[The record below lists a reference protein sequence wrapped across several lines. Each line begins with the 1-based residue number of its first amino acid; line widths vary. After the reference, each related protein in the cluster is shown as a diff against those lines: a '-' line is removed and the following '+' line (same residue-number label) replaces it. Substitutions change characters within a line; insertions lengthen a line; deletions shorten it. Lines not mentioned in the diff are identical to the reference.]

1 MTIDVDD
8 LNYVPTLA
16 LRASEMNGLERLP
29 GATKDLLQ
37 PVFLLAP
44 WPNASELMK
53 SVDRIQKAIGNR
65 PFFLDIDRDYIPTNE
80 ESPAQQNWLDLQDQ
94 ANNYSNW
101 IGFIESIP
109 HCSPC
114 LQVRN
119 LTREQT
125 IEQVVAFQEM
135 DRTFALRIELNRIP
149 PNLDDVIAGVNAVGS
164 ADFAIMLDAG
174 WIHDTLTTR
183 ASIANLIRER
193 LGQLDANVPIVVSY
207 TTIPK
212 GFAEVEGTSLATF
225 DNRAAITELRRI
237 TNRQTIV
244 YGDWGSTR
252 PRERG
257 RASRPKPRVD
267 LPLRDGWLSARNR
280 LLEWD
285 FDDAANEIMGSN
297 RWQEIDGSGIWGE
310 YMIRQTAI
318 NPAVGINSPQKNIA
332 SRVNIHL
339 HLQAFYDN
347 NDLQGL
353 NLDEQWE
360 D

>member
-1 MTIDVDD
+1 MSIDVAS

-16 LRASEMNGLERLP
+16 LRSSEMNGLEQLP
-29 GATKDLLQ
+29 AATKDIIQ

-44 WPNASELMK
+44 WPNAIELMR
-53 SVDRIQKAIGNR
+53 SVDRIQRAIGDR
-65 PFFLDIDRDYIPTNE
+65 PFFLDVDRDYTITNT
-80 ESPAQQNWLDLQDQ
+80 ESPAQQQWLDLQDP

-101 IGFIESIP
+101 IGFVESIP

-114 LQVRN
+114 LQIGG
-119 LTREQT
+119 LTRDQT
-125 IEQVVAFQEM
+125 VRQVVSFQEM
-135 DRTFALRIELNRIP
+135 ERTFAVRIELNRMP
-149 PNLDDVIAGVNAVGS
+149 PNLDDVIAGVNEVGS

-183 ASIANLIRER
+183 ASLASIIRNR
-193 LGQLDANVPIVVSY
+193 FGMLDANVPIVVSY

-212 GFAEVEGTSLATF
+212 GFAAIEGADFTRF
-225 DNRAAITELRRI
+225 DNRTAVTELRQL

-257 RASRPKPRVD
+257 IAGRPKPRID
-267 LPLRDGWLSARNR
+267 LPLRDGWLSARNGP
-280 LLEWD
+280 EDWG
-285 FDDAANEIMGSN
+285 FADAANEIMNSR
-297 RWQEIDGSGIWGE
+297 RWQEVDGSGIWGE
-310 YMIRQTAI
+310 YMIRQTALD
-318 NPAVGINSPQKNIA
+318 PAVGINSPQKNVA

-347 NDLQGL
+347 DNLQGL